1 VLSMARKVR
10 ADELAGIISLWI
22 LKGCQPGKPC

>member
-10 ADELAGIISLWI
+10 ADELAGVVSLWV
-22 LKGCQPGKPC
+22 LKGCSKDKPC